1 MSVGEVSEKS
11 DVYAFGV
18 VVLEVMTGMQ
28 AVDSCR
34 PAGCQALPLLLQPAL
49 QAVHLMSNNLDP
61 ALKRHTPLPAPHL
74 AALCE
79 VAQACLQDL
88 PVNRYCL
95 LIALR
100 PEWR

>member
-1 MSVGEVSEKS
+1 MSQCANAGEVSEKS

-34 PAGCQALPLLLQPAL
+34 PPGCQALPVLLQPAL
-49 QAVHLMSNNLDP
+49 QAVHLMNSNLDP
-61 ALKRHTPLPAPHL
+61 ALRRHNPLPVPHL

-88 PVNRYCL
+88 PANR
-95 LIALR
+95 
-100 PEWR
+100 